1 MALKHSFE
9 KTGNTLFKYRGYIP
23 IILFLLAI
31 PFMFFANHQ
40 YYYNKKT
47 YTFIVVT
54 SIVVSCLGELFR
66 CYTVA
71 TTPKGTSG
79 RNRDNQYAAKLN
91 IDGVYSI
98 VRHPLYFS
106 NYLMWLGIMIF
117 TGNIYLIIICSL
129 LFFLYYERIMFAEE
143 CYLQEKFGE
152 EFLNWSLKTPSFFPN
167 FAKYKKSSTPF
178 SFKSIIRREYSSVMA
193 LCLSFAFIDILRI
206 LIIEK
211 KLNFNRVSIYIAIG
225 SVILSLIL
233 KIIRHKT
240 NLLDEEDRS

>member
-9 KTGNTLFKYRGYIP
+9 KTGNILFKNRGYIP
-23 IILFLLAI
+23 IILFLIAI
-31 PFMFFANHQ
+31 PFMYFDNHN
-40 YYYNKKT
+40 YYYNNKL
-47 YTFIVVT
+47 YTIIVVV
-54 SIVVSCLGELFR
+54 SIVISCLGEIFR
-66 CYTVA
+66 SYTVA

-91 IDGVYSI
+91 TDGVYSI
-98 VRHPLYFS
+98 VRHPLYFA

-143 CYLQEKFGE
+143 CYLKEKFGE
-152 EFLNWSLKTPSFFPN
+152 EFINWSLKTPAFFPN
-167 FAKYKKSSTPF
+167 FAKHKKSSTPF
-178 SFKSIIRREYSSVMA
+178 SFKSIIRREYSSIMA
-193 LCLSFAFIDILRI
+193 LCLSFAFVDVLRI

-211 KLNFNRVSIYIAIG
+211 KLCLNRVSIYIAIA
-225 SVILSLIL
+225 SVILSIIL

-240 NLLDEEDRS
+240 TLLDEEDRS